1 VVSLFPQSL
10 TPAARAHD
18 DGRVRVLI
26 VEDDRSIADFV
37 SSGLRREGFAVD
49 VADNGVDGLDL
60 AQSQPYDAAVVDVML
75 PRLDGL
81 SLVTALRR
89 AGVKTPV
96 LFLSARHSVDDRVK
110 GLQTGGDDYLTKPF
124 AFPEL
129 LARVQAL
136 MRRGQ
141 LAQEPTELTF
151 ADLRLDRLTRRV
163 ERAGTPIEL
172 RPREFALLEF
182 LMRHAGQVVSKT
194 MIVSHVWDYS
204 FDTGTNAV
212 DVLVYRLRDK
222 IDKGFASRLLHTVR
236 GVGYVLK
243 QQ

>member
-1 VVSLFPQSL
+1 M
-10 TPAARAHD
+10 
-18 DGRVRVLI
+18 RVLV
-26 VEDDRSIADFV
+26 VEDDASIAEFV
-37 SSGLRREGFAVD
+37 AGGLRQEGFAVD
-49 VADNGVDGLDL
+49 VADNGIDGLEL

-89 AGVKTPV
+89 AEVSLPV
-96 LFLSARHSVDDRVK
+96 LFLSARHSVDDRVR

-136 MRRGQ
+136 TRRGH
-141 LAQEPTELTF
+141 LSLEPTELTVG
-151 ADLRLDRLTRRV
+151 DLHLDRLTRKV
-163 ERAGTPIEL
+163 ERGGTAIEL
-172 RPREFALLEF
+172 RPREFALLEY
-182 LMRHAGQVVSKT
+182 LMRHQGKVVSKT
-194 MIVSHVWDYS
+194 MIVSHIWDYS

-222 IDKGFASRLLHTVR
+222 IDRGFEPKLLHTVR

-243 QQ
+243 VG

>member
-1 VVSLFPQSL
+1 M
-10 TPAARAHD
+10 
-18 DGRVRVLI
+18 RVLV
-26 VEDDRSIADFV
+26 VEDDASIAEFV
-37 SSGLRREGFAVD
+37 AGGLRQEGYAVD
-49 VADNGVDGLDL
+49 VADNGIDGLEL

-89 AGVKTPV
+89 ASVNLPV
-96 LFLSARHSVDDRVK
+96 LFLSARHSVDDRVR

-136 MRRGQ
+136 SRRGP
-141 LAQEPTELTF
+141 LSLEPTELSVG
-151 ADLRLDRLTRRV
+151 DLHLDRLTRRV
-163 ERAGTPIEL
+163 ERAGQLIEL
-172 RPREFALLEF
+172 RPREFALLEY
-182 LMRHAGQVVSKT
+182 LMRHQGKVVSKT
-194 MIVSHVWDYS
+194 MIVSHIWDYS

-222 IDKGFASRLLHTVR
+222 IDRNFEPKLLHTVR

-243 QQ
+243 VG

>member
-1 VVSLFPQSL
+1 M
-10 TPAARAHD
+10 
-18 DGRVRVLI
+18 RVLV
-26 VEDDRSIADFV
+26 VEDDASIAEFV
-37 SSGLRREGFAVD
+37 AGGLRQEGFAVD
-49 VADNGVDGLDL
+49 VADNGVDGLEL

-81 SLVTALRR
+81 SLVAALRR
-89 AGVKTPV
+89 AEVSLPV
-96 LFLSARHSVDDRVK
+96 LFLSARHSVDDRVR

-136 MRRGQ
+136 TRRGH
-141 LAQEPTELTF
+141 LSLEPTQLTI
-151 ADLRLDRLTRRV
+151 ADLQLDRLTRRV
-163 ERAGTPIEL
+163 ERGGVPIEL
-172 RPREFALLEF
+172 RPREFALLEY
-182 LMRHAGQVVSKT
+182 LMRHQGKVVSKT
-194 MIVSHVWDYS
+194 MIVSHIWDYS

-222 IDKGFASRLLHTVR
+222 IDRSFEPKLLHTVR

-243 QQ
+243 VG

>member
-1 VVSLFPQSL
+1 
-10 TPAARAHD
+10 
-18 DGRVRVLI
+18 VRILV

-37 SSGLRREGFAVD
+37 ASGLRQEGFAVD
-49 VADNGVDGLDL
+49 VATDGVDGLERCR
-60 AQSQPYDAAVVDVML
+60 AHPYDAAIVDVML

-81 SLVTALRR
+81 SLVSALRR
-89 AGVKTPV
+89 ASVETPV

-124 AFPEL
+124 AFAEL

-136 MRRGQ
+136 TRRGPRTT
-141 LAQEPTELTF
+141 EPPALSL
-151 ADLRLDRLTRRV
+151 ADLTLDRLTRRV
-163 ERAGTPIEL
+163 ERAGTAIEL
-172 RPREFALLEF
+172 RPREYALLEL
-182 LMRHAGQVVSKT
+182 LMRHPGKVVSKA

-212 DVLVYRLRDK
+212 DVLVHRLREK
-222 IDKGFASRLLHTVR
+222 IDKGFEPRLLHTVR

-243 QQ
+243 VG

>member
-1 VVSLFPQSL
+1 
-10 TPAARAHD
+10 
-18 DGRVRVLI
+18 VRILV
-26 VEDDRSIADFV
+26 VEDDRSIADFIAG
-37 SSGLRREGFAVD
+37 GLRQEGFAVD
-49 VADNGVDGLDL
+49 VAADGVEGLDL
-60 AQSQPYDAAVVDVML
+60 AQAAPYSAAVVDVML

-89 AGVKTPV
+89 AGVQVPI
-96 LFLSARHSVDDRVK
+96 LFLSAKHTVDDRVR
-110 GLQTGGDDYLTKPF
+110 GLQAGGDDYLTKPF

-136 MRRGQ
+136 TRRGQ
-141 LAQEPTELTF
+141 VSQEPTVLSI
-151 ADLRLDRLTRRV
+151 ADLRLDRLTRHV
-163 ERAGTPIEL
+163 ERGGTAIDL

-182 LMRHAGQVVSKT
+182 LLRHQGKVVSKA

-204 FDTGTNAV
+204 FDTGTNIV

-222 IDKGFASRLLHTVR
+222 IDKGFEPKLLHTVR

-243 QQ
+243 VA

>member
-1 VVSLFPQSL
+1 MFL
-10 TPAARAHD
+10 TQAPAAHD
-18 DGRVRVLI
+18 DDRVRVLL

-37 SSGLRREGFAVD
+37 AAGLRQEGFAVD
-49 VADNGVDGLDL
+49 VAENGVEGLDL
-60 AQSQPYDAAVVDVML
+60 AQSQSYDAAIVDIML

-81 SLVTALRR
+81 SLVSALRR
-89 AGVKTPV
+89 AGVRTPV

-124 AFPEL
+124 AFAEL

-136 MRRGQ
+136 TRRGQ
-141 LAQEPTELTF
+141 IAQTPTELTF

-163 ERAGTPIEL
+163 ERGGVTIEL
-172 RPREFALLEF
+172 RPREFALLEY
-182 LMRHAGQVVSKT
+182 LMLHPGKVLSKA

-212 DVLVYRLRDK
+212 DVLVYRLREK
-222 IDKGFASRLLHTVR
+222 IDKDFHPKLLQTVR

-243 QQ
+243 VE

>member
-1 VVSLFPQSL
+1 MPFL
-10 TPAARAHD
+10 TPAAGAHH
-18 DGRVRVLI
+18 DGRVRVLL
-26 VEDDRSIADFV
+26 VEDDQSIADFV
-37 SSGLRREGFAVD
+37 SAGLRQAGFAVD
-49 VADNGVDGLDL
+49 VASNGVDGLDL
-60 AQSQPYDAAVVDVML
+60 AQAQPYDAAVVDIML

-81 SLVTALRR
+81 SLVSALRR
-89 AGVKTPV
+89 AGITTPV

-136 MRRGQ
+136 TRRGQ
-141 LAQEPTELTF
+141 MTQAPTELAF
-151 ADLRLDRLTRRV
+151 ADLRLNRLTRRV
-163 ERAGTPIEL
+163 ERAGVPIEL
-172 RPREFALLEF
+172 RPREFALLEY
-182 LMRHAGQVVSKT
+182 LMLHPGQVVSKA

-212 DVLVYRLRDK
+212 DVLVYRLREK
-222 IDKGFASRLLHTVR
+222 IDKEFEPKLLQTVR

-243 QQ
+243 VE

>member
-1 VVSLFPQSL
+1 M
-10 TPAARAHD
+10 TPAGAAHD

-26 VEDDRSIADFV
+26 VEDDPKIADFV
-37 SSGLRREGFAVD
+37 SAGLRQEGFAVD

-60 AQSQPYDAAVVDVML
+60 ARHQPYAAAVVDVML

-124 AFPEL
+124 AFAEL

-136 MRRGQ
+136 TRRGHMIQ
-141 LAQEPTELTF
+141 DATELTF
-151 ADLRLDRLTRRV
+151 ADLHLDRLTRHV
-163 ERAGTPIEL
+163 HRAGVSIDL
-172 RPREFALLEF
+172 RPREFALLEY
-182 LMRHAGQVVSKT
+182 LMRHTGKVVSKT
-194 MIVSHVWDYS
+194 MIVSHVWAYS

-212 DVLVYRLRDK
+212 DVLMYRLRDK
-222 IDKGFASRLLHTVR
+222 IDKGFAPRLLHTVR

-243 QQ
+243 LE

>member
-1 VVSLFPQSL
+1 M
-10 TPAARAHD
+10 
-18 DGRVRVLI
+18 RVLV
-26 VEDDRSIADFV
+26 VEDDASIAEFV
-37 SSGLRREGFAVD
+37 AGGLRQEGFAVD
-49 VADNGVDGLDL
+49 VADNGIDGLEL

-89 AGVKTPV
+89 ADISLPV
-96 LFLSARHSVDDRVK
+96 LFLSARHSVDDRVR

-136 MRRGQ
+136 TRRGH
-141 LAQEPTELTF
+141 LSLEPTQLTVG
-151 ADLRLDRLTRRV
+151 DLHLDRLTRRV
-163 ERAGTPIEL
+163 ERGGTPIEL
-172 RPREFALLEF
+172 RPREFALLEY
-182 LMRHAGQVVSKT
+182 LMRHQGKVVSKT
-194 MIVSHVWDYS
+194 MIVSHIWDYS

-222 IDKGFASRLLHTVR
+222 IDRGFEPKLLHTVR

-243 QQ
+243 VG